1 MPEQNEN
8 QTNQQPIF
16 RMLKMYL
23 KDLSFESPHAPQVFL
38 NTKHEP
44 RVDFDL
50 KLRHQKIEGENYE
63 VSLGVTAK
71 VLDKADSDKALFI
84 IEIEHA
90 AIFLLRGIPEEHI
103 ERVLSVDAPFML
115 FPFTRQLIS
124 QLSLDGGFMPL
135 LMEPVNFVAMYD
147 QMRKQRQEQQK
158 N

>member
-50 KLRHQKIEGENYE
+50 KLRHKKIDAENYE

-71 VLDKADSDKALFI
+71 VLDKADIDKTLFI
-84 IEIEHA
+84 TEIEHA

-124 QLSLDGGFMPL
+124 QVSLDGGFMPL

-147 QMRKQRQEQQK
+147 QMLKQRQVQK
-158 N
+158 KD

>member
-8 QTNQQPIF
+8 QANQQPIF
-16 RMLKMYL
+16 RMLKMYI

-38 NTKHEP
+38 SAKHEP

-63 VSLGVTAK
+63 VTLGVTAK
-71 VLDKADSDKALFI
+71 VLDKADGDKALFI
-84 IEIEHA
+84 AEIEHA
-90 AIFLLRGIPEEHI
+90 ALFQLRGIPEEHI

-124 QLSLDGGFMPL
+124 QVSLDGGFMPL

-147 QMRKQRQEQQK
+147 QMQKQRQEQK
-158 N
+158 KD

>member
-1 MPEQNEN
+1 MPDANETPN
-8 QTNQQPIF
+8 AQQPIF

-23 KDLSFESPHAPQVFL
+23 KDLSFESPHAPKVFL
-38 NTKHEP
+38 NPKHEP

-50 KLRHQKIEGENYE
+50 KMRHQKIEGENYE
-63 VSLGVTAK
+63 VSLAVTAK
-71 VLDKADSDKALFI
+71 VQDKADSDKVLFI

-90 AIFLLRGIPEEHI
+90 AVFLLRGIPEEHI

-147 QMRKQRQEQQK
+147 QMVKQRQAKQAS
-158 N
+158 